1 METRPGLAREEDEHK
16 VTPMHM
22 AAQWDKIDVLRVLL
36 EHDWSL
42 GYVLTSNGNP
52 ILDSVASR
60 GYVGAARELLKHCP
74 DAPYALADGTTTC
87 LHQAVQGGH
96 MELLQFFLGSK
107 HLRKLVN
114 MRDIVHETP
123 LHDAVRKCNPKI
135 VKALLQHPDTDVTV
149 LNLLG
154 NPATWLLSHL
164 TDHAKTLNWVRLII
178 FSWTCIVFSGPLDY
192 SSLYNTSVR
201 SLDDVYIHYIQ
212 IQYNNISLN
221 ICFKFSSY
229 YKSMFSIFSNDL
241 EWIHDLYQSSSAQC
255 DRSKT
260 F

>member
-22 AAQWDKIDVLRVLL
+22 AVQWDKIDVLRVLL

-42 GYVLTSNGNP
+42 GYVLTSNGTP
-52 ILDSVASR
+52 ILASVASR

-114 MRDIVHETP
+114 MRDYAKETP
-123 LHDAVRKCNPKI
+123 LYDAVRECNPKI

-149 LNLLG
+149 LNNSG
-154 NPATWLLSHL
+154 NPATWVLSN
-164 TDHAKTLNWVRLII
+164 DHAKTLNWVRLII
-178 FSWTCIVFSGPLDY
+178 FSWTCIFFPVPLT
-192 SSLYNTSVR
+192 TSVR